1 MAYYLLLYDVVN
13 DYAARR
19 APFREAHLH
28 LAQAAH
34 ERGELLLAGAMGDPI
49 EGAALVF
56 TAEDHTVAERF
67 AAEDPYVRAGLVTAW
82 RVRPWDVVIGGD

>member
-1 MAYYLLLYDVVN
+1 MTYYLLLYDVVN

-19 APFREAHLH
+19 APLREAHLH

-56 TAEDHTVAERF
+56 TAEDRTVAERF
-67 AAEDPYVRAGLVTAW
+67 AAEDPYVREGLVTAW
-82 RVRPWDVVIGGD
+82 RVRPWNVVIGGD